1 MANDPSTSGYSESA
15 QALIAQYESVAF
27 EDVHGPVLHLYP
39 LAPASVLDIGAGTGR
54 DAAALAR
61 RGHAVTAVEPTPE
74 LAAWGRANHPRSI
87 RWIDDR
93 LPRLDAVLALGERFD
108 FILLTAVWMHL
119 DTAQQ
124 REAMRT
130 IASLAAP
137 GGRISMTLR
146 HGPVPEGRRMFD
158 VTGDDV
164 SALAA
169 GFGLQAL
176 HHAAASDAQKRPD
189 VSWTF
194 LVLEAMTGGH
204 RHQQS
209 PTGL

>member
-1 MANDPSTSGYSESA
+1 MAHDASTRGYSESA
-15 QALIAQYESVAF
+15 QALIGQYESVAF
-27 EDVHGPVLHLYP
+27 EAVHRPVLHLFP
-39 LAPASVLDIGAGTGR
+39 LAPANVLDIGAGTGR

-87 RWIDDR
+87 RWIDDM
-93 LPRLDAVLALGERFD
+93 LPRLATVGALAERFD
-108 FILLTAVWMHL
+108 LVLLTAVWMHL
-119 DTAQQ
+119 DAAQQ

-158 VTGDDV
+158 VTADEV
-164 SALAA
+164 SSLAA
-169 GFGLQAL
+169 EFGLRAL
-176 HHAAASDAQKRPD
+176 HRTETPD
-189 VSWTF
+189 MLGRQDVRWTF
-194 LVLEAMTGGH
+194 LVLEA
-204 RHQQS
+204 S
-209 PTGL
+209 PAAEGRP